1 MANFQEVLQAEL
13 AKPIPL
19 KNKEGQFIDATE
31 QMVKAVMKN
40 AMEGDLQ
47 SIAFINAM
55 TRDIDPEKEKEMRA
69 GYEAKLKTVINQLT
83 EQLKKESAYDGQDL
97 EIKMVAEIQ
106 LMVEKLTD
114 IINAPDFQAMTTDPR
129 TGKQSVSPVIQMR
142 DKQRETF
149 QTQLDKLRQNA
160 MQRAI
165 MKKQLRK

>member
-1 MANFQEVLQAEL
+1 
-13 AKPIPL
+13 
-19 KNKEGQFIDATE
+19 
-31 QMVKAVMKN
+31 
-40 AMEGDLQ
+40 
-47 SIAFINAM
+47 
-55 TRDIDPEKEKEMRA
+55 
-69 GYEAKLKTVINQLT
+69 
-83 EQLKKESAYDGQDL
+83 
-97 EIKMVAEIQ
+97 
-106 LMVEKLTD
+106 MVEKLTD